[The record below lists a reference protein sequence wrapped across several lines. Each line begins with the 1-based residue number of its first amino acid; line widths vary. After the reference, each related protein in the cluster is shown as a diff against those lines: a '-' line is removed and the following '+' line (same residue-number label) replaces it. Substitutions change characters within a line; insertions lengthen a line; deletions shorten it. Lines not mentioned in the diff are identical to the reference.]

1 MININIKEKIM
12 ELMDLEKIREFL
24 RSEIKKNQPRTENFN
39 IENYRTDI
47 KTLVLVNYLINQK
60 RGK

>member
-1 MININIKEKIM
+1 MININIKERIVDLIDLDKIQ
-12 ELMDLEKIREFL
+12 KFL
-24 RSEIKKNQPRTENFN
+24 RSEIKKNQPRTNNFN
-39 IENYRTDI
+39 IHSYRTDI

>member
-1 MININIKEKIM
+1 MININIKERIV
-12 ELMDLEKIREFL
+12 DLIDLDKIRDFL
-24 RSEIKKNQPRTENFN
+24 RSEIKKNQPRTTSFN
-39 IENYRTDI
+39 IHSYRTDI